1 MTTGDRDDAV
11 GCSEDHASTRRCR
24 GDRGSSMV
32 AAIAVMFAVTF
43 LGLVW
48 LARDVDRARSN
59 EGAAEAIAF
68 QAARSGAQAASIRS
82 LRTGEVV
89 IDTSAA
95 VAAAN
100 RSAARLFESYEVN
113 GSVTAVDIDVT
124 TRRVRVDVTIRD
136 GSVSVSGVG
145 IVTVEET
152 P

>member
-1 MTTGDRDDAV
+1 
-11 GCSEDHASTRRCR
+11 
-24 GDRGSSMV
+24 MV

-68 QAARSGAQAASIRS
+68 QAARSGAQAASIGP

-89 IDTSAA
+89 IDADAA
-95 VAAAN
+95 VAAAT
-100 RSAARLFESYEVN
+100 RSAARLFSSYNVN
-113 GSVTAVDIDVT
+113 GTVTGIEVDAAE
-124 TRRVRVDVTIRD
+124 RRVRVEVVITD
-136 GSVSVSGVG
+136 GSISVSGVG